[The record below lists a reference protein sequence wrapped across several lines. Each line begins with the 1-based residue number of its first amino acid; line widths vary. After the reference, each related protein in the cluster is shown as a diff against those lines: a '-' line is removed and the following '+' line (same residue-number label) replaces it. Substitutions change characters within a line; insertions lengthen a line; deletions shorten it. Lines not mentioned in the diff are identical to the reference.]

1 MHEARVM
8 IRRIARQRGVREF
21 AQQLYD
27 KIMKASVHVLVLAM
41 CKDRVQKKINSKLT
55 PRISTNT
62 QASNNNNISYKV
74 TVLV

>member
-27 KIMKASVHVLVLAM
+27 KIMKACVGLFSIDLEFSIDTL
-41 CKDRVQKKINSKLT
+41 NSITL
-55 PRISTNT
+55 
-62 QASNNNNISYKV
+62 
-74 TVLV
+74 